1 MFVAAMPALMGAFL
15 GAEGSAPEVTFD
27 TLFPNRLRLI
37 DEYQRCA
44 AEQGYRT
51 DVDATAVV
59 DALLGS
65 LFMQLIDH
73 RPAADQRSVTKS
85 SPSCLQEPGAIRRVD
100 RAIGS
105 AILGCEYPE
114 CIVSMHRSQPR

>member
-1 MFVAAMPALMGAFL
+1 MHS
-15 GAEGSAPEVTFD
+15 SAS
-27 TLFPNRLRLI
+27 
-37 DEYQRCA
+37 A

-65 LFMQLIDH
+65 LFMHLITTGQPPTRAFGQEVVAVLH
-73 RPAADQRSVTKS
+73 RRHQDR
-85 SPSCLQEPGAIRRVD
+85 PGGVD